1 MDQPCATNAS
11 LLSRVIE
18 KRTKRQTPNVDQ
30 IVYYQ
35 AGVGTS
41 PNLAAHLTGGLI
53 GEGVPENVRDAYSY
67 ICLNYQGATDEQDTP
82 DEIYLFGF
90 SRGAYI
96 ARAIG
101 GLICQ
106 FGLLT
111 QHSLDRFKEVYDHY
125 IANKFSITEA
135 YKTQFTEQYPGH
147 RYPDVKIKF
156 IGVWE
161 TVGSLGVPDLYLFGW
176 RPPILN
182 TILQWMSAPH
192 SFGQTDLLSNVEFAY
207 QA

>member
-1 MDQPCATNAS
+1 
-11 LLSRVIE
+11 VIE
-18 KRTKRQTPNVDQ
+18 KRTKYQTPNVDQ

-53 GEGVPENVRDAYSY
+53 GQGVPENVRDAYTY
-67 ICLNYQGATDEQDTP
+67 ICLNYQGPMHGQDEP

-90 SRGAYI
+90 SRGAYT
-96 ARAIG
+96 ARAIC

-111 QHSLDRFKEVYDHY
+111 QHHLNKFKEVYDHY
-125 IANKFSITEA
+125 IAHNFSITDQ
-135 YKTQFTEQYPGH
+135 YKAHFMEKYPGS
-147 RYPDVKIKF
+147 RYPDIKIKF

-176 RPPILN
+176 RPAILN
-182 TILQWMSAPH
+182 SMLHWMSAPH
-192 SFGQTDLLSNVEFAY
+192 NFGDTDLLPNVEFAY